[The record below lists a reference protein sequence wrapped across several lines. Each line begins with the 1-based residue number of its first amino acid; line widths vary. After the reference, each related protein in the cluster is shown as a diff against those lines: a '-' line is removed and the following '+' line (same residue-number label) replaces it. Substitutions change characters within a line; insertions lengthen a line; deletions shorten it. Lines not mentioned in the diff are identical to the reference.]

1 MNGRFP
7 IALHIM
13 TLLSYTG
20 EQLSSDY
27 IAGSLNVNPVL
38 VRKALRD
45 LMAKG
50 LVVSKEGKNG
60 GYLLSRSP
68 ATISLSEVYRSVKPE
83 AILGISRNIPNPDC
97 PVGRQ
102 ITGQL
107 ALLYQ
112 DIERQLEA
120 QLANQSLAEF
130 CDRFK

>member
-7 IALHIM
+7 IAIHIM
-13 TLLSYTG
+13 TLLSYTK

-45 LMAKG
+45 LIAQG

-60 GYLLSRSP
+60 GYLLSRS
-68 ATISLSEVYRSVKPE
+68 AAMISLSEIYGSVKRD
-83 AILGISRNIPNPDC
+83 AILGTSRNVPNPAC

-102 ITGQL
+102 ISGQL
-107 ALLYQ
+107 ELLYRE
-112 DIERQLEA
+112 IEMQLEA
-120 QLANQSLAEF
+120 QLANQSLEEF
-130 CDRFK
+130 CERFK